1 MISPG
6 SADPQIRIL
15 VIDDEKG
22 MCLSLKQLLEK
33 ESFMVETACSAREGL
48 QKIQRRA
55 VDLILCD
62 VVMPD
67 MSGLLFLSELG
78 GRVPVIMMTAYA
90 SVESARKAFKLGA
103 CDYLVKP
110 FDLDELM
117 VVMQQNL
124 TRHSRYETSPPGD
137 VCLHSRNT
145 AFQSVLEMA
154 RKFSSTDMPI
164 LICGESG
171 TGKEVLANYIFGI
184 SERSAGPFIKINCA
198 AIPDTLLESELF
210 GYERGA
216 FTGAAG
222 TKIGKFEEAHRGT
235 LFFDEIG
242 DMSLSLQSKLLRVLQ
257 DFEFSRLGGR
267 RTIQVDVRVIA
278 ASNRD
283 LTDLIRKGRFRDD
296 LYHRLNG
303 VCLQLPPLRERRE
316 DIPELVRF
324 FMDTF
329 NRKYGKQISGLDP
342 SVSEVFKSYR
352 WPGNLRELRNCVERA
367 MVICEDERIY
377 PEHIPDSIASR
388 NNGQPGA
395 TRRHLSESMGAYREN
410 YLRKVIL
417 DALRQTGGN
426 RAEAA
431 HLLNIS
437 RKTLYNWMKRFHI
450 RHDFH

>member
-1 MISPG
+1 MFSPG
-6 SADPQIRIL
+6 YADQQIRIL

-22 MCLSLKQLLEK
+22 MCLSLKKLLEK
-33 ESFMVETACSAREGL
+33 EGLAVETACSAREGL
-48 QKIQRRA
+48 QRIQRRA

-62 VVMPD
+62 IVMPD

-117 VVMQQNL
+117 VVVQQNL
-124 TRHSRYETSPPGD
+124 LRHSRYETYSPGD

-171 TGKEVLANYIFGI
+171 TGKEVIANCIFGI

-210 GYERGA
+210 GYEKGA
-216 FTGAAG
+216 FTGAVG
-222 TKIGKFEEAHRGT
+222 TKIGKFEEAHQET

-242 DMSLSLQSKLLRVLQ
+242 DISLSLQSKLLRVLQ
-257 DFEFSRLGGR
+257 DFEFSHLGGR

-278 ASNRD
+278 ASNKD
-283 LTDLIRKGRFRDD
+283 LTDLIQKGRFRDD

-303 VCLQLPPLRERRE
+303 VCLRLPPLRERRE

-324 FMDTF
+324 FIDTF
-329 NRKYGKQISGLDP
+329 NRKYGKHISGLDP
-342 SVSEVFKSYR
+342 AVSEVFQSYR
-352 WPGNLRELRNCVERA
+352 WPGNVRELRNCVERA
-367 MVICEDERIY
+367 MVICEDERVY
-377 PEHIPDSIASR
+377 PEHIPDSIANM
-388 NNGQPGA
+388 NNGQPAA
-395 TRRHLSESMGAYREN
+395 TRRHLSESMGAYRES

-431 HLLNIS
+431 HLLTIS